1 MIVLRVFGDADFR
14 FGTTKLIGQ
23 ILTGLGHLRVQTTH
37 SGHCT
42 MVLSNIFTDILH
54 LFRQIDCFA
63 SFCMVLYT
71 TDISLVYSL
80 KSLGFQF

>member
-1 MIVLRVFGDADFR
+1 M
-14 FGTTKLIGQ
+14 LILDSAQQNQLGQ
-23 ILTGLGHLRVQTTH
+23 FLTWLGHLEVQTTH

-54 LFRQIDCFA
+54 LFRQINRLA
-63 SFCMVLYT
+63 SICMVLYT